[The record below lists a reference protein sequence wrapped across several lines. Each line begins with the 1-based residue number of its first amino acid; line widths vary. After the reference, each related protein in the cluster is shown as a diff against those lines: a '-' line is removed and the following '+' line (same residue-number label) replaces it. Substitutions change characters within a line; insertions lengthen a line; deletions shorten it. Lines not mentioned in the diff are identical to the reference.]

1 MKSTK
6 TSKLYLIFFF
16 EDIARSI
23 EEATEQGTNAVP
35 RVARELEATKQEASF
50 LKRHM
55 ENVKIGLENV
65 ESKTNNS
72 IKVLLSIDK
81 VKERVE
87 NSEKAL
93 KKVDNWSQLVQE
105 AELSFQDRDINS
117 ISEKIGLLDSSILI
131 FQGAPDFS
139 EKKKL
144 LDQFK
149 NRLEASLRQVFSSS
163 NSGSL
168 IGSRDQRTKTGWPR
182 TVGDPIEN
190 PFKVRRLFQR
200 FKHKIQK
207 QHDLY
212 TFILRKLIG
221 LINLNRITLK
231 LRVLK

>member
-1 MKSTK
+1 
-6 TSKLYLIFFF
+6 
-16 EDIARSI
+16 
-23 EEATEQGTNAVP
+23 
-35 RVARELEATKQEASF
+35 
-50 LKRHM
+50 M

-149 NRLEASLRQVFSSS
+149 NRLEASLRKVFISMLSVK
-163 NSGSL
+163 
-168 IGSRDQRTKTGWPR
+168 SRQSIFATKYTESKSIW
-182 TVGDPIEN
+182 N
-190 PFKVRRLFQR
+190 PLSVRRLSQQCR
-200 FKHKIQK
+200 HKIPK
-207 QHDLY
+207 QPDRY
-212 TFILRKLIG
+212 FCISRKLIDLTNSNHIILKPPG
-221 LINLNRITLK
+221 LK
-231 LRVLK
+231 WK

>member
-1 MKSTK
+1 
-6 TSKLYLIFFF
+6 
-16 EDIARSI
+16 
-23 EEATEQGTNAVP
+23 
-35 RVARELEATKQEASF
+35 
-50 LKRHM
+50 M

-149 NRLEASLRQVFSSS
+149 NRLEASLRQVFKLNFHILEFSLAERSHPIANHFKFGSYFSSS
-163 NSGSL
+163 NTRHRNSTIPLPS
-168 IGSRDQRTKTGWPR
+168 
-182 TVGDPIEN
+182 
-190 PFKVRRLFQR
+190 F
-200 FKHKIQK
+200 
-207 QHDLY
+207 
-212 TFILRKLIG
+212 
-221 LINLNRITLK
+221 
-231 LRVLK
+231 

>member
-6 TSKLYLIFFF
+6 TSKLYLNFFF
-16 EDIARSI
+16 KDIARSI

-149 NRLEASLRQVFSSS
+149 NRLEASLRQVFS
-163 NSGSL
+163 
-168 IGSRDQRTKTGWPR
+168 
-182 TVGDPIEN
+182 
-190 PFKVRRLFQR
+190 
-200 FKHKIQK
+200 
-207 QHDLY
+207 
-212 TFILRKLIG
+212 
-221 LINLNRITLK
+221 
-231 LRVLK
+231 